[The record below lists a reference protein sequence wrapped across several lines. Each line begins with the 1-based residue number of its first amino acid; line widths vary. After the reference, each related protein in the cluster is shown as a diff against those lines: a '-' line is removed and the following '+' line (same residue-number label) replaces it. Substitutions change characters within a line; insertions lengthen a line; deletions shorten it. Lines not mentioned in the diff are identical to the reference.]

1 VSDPYNLFLVVHFP
15 RDNICKNAGAIAPVE
30 MHSSASLCKGLLA
43 ARKVYYLKS
52 CKQRSFPFKE
62 TNSAS
67 PYYYTKFRNLRL
79 LHFKFMVWLLV
90 FFLGPGWESRRL

>member
-1 VSDPYNLFLVVHFP
+1 M
-15 RDNICKNAGAIAPVE
+15 CTNAGAIAPVE
-30 MHSSASLCKGLLA
+30 MHSSASLCEGRLA
-43 ARKVYYLKS
+43 ARKIYYLKS

-67 PYYYTKFRNLRL
+67 PHHNTKFWNLRL

-90 FFLGPGWESRRL
+90 FFLGPG